1 MQEAAYT
8 TIVTK
13 LDKDRCIYVHVGIV
27 NARLPYT
34 NVLAWIKIFSYLV
47 LWLVP
52 RACVKI
58 SPSTPSPPNIL
69 LQKFFSKRADTLKA
83 HTQKFCL
90 KHAHIQELWHKI
102 LLKSLRIIS
111 FQASQYTKQEEKIV
125 QKPENRAT
133 QFKNASK

>member
-13 LDKDRCIYVHVGIV
+13 LDKDRRIYVHVGIV

-52 RACVKI
+52 RACVKNLPKCSQ
-58 SPSTPSPPNIL
+58 SPQHFIAEI
-69 LQKFFSKRADTLKA
+69 F
-83 HTQKFCL
+83 
-90 KHAHIQELWHKI
+90 
-102 LLKSLRIIS
+102 
-111 FQASQYTKQEEKIV
+111 FQASWHT
-125 QKPENRAT
+125 
-133 QFKNASK
+133 

>member
-13 LDKDRCIYVHVGIV
+13 LDKDRHVYVHVSIV

-34 NVLAWIKIFSYLV
+34 NILAWIKIFSYLV
-47 LWLVP
+47 LRLVP

-58 SPSTPSPPNIL
+58 SPSAPSPPNIL
-69 LQKFFSKRADTLKA
+69 LQKFFFQASWHTKA
-83 HTQKFCL
+83 HTQKKNCP

-125 QKPENRAT
+125 QKPPHNWE
-133 QFKNASK
+133 